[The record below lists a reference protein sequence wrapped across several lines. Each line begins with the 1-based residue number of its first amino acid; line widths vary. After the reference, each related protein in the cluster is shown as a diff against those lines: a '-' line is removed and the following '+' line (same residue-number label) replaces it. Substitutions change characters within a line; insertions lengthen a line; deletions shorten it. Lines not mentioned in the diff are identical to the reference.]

1 MQAIIRQSGGGW
13 SRTLAW
19 ICLAAGI
26 VATPVNAQTT
36 PPPADATAATERITV
51 ADDTAVAAPEAPAQ
65 MASKP
70 SKPNPLARLPVI
82 GRFFGDPDVTDG
94 LDGGKVSPRYAL
106 RIEAPDPIARL
117 IRQHTLLGRWRQRA
131 DYDPSQLPLF
141 IARAEREVRDLLA
154 SEGYFSPQVAVST
167 LDDGALVQVLT
178 GPRTVVD
185 RVQLDLEG
193 EIATPQR
200 EALRQSIE
208 RSWQLPAGEPFRSQD
223 WEQAKRALL
232 DALRDRGYLR
242 ARLLE
247 SEAEVNQELARA
259 SLELVVD
266 SGSAVQFGPLVIEGL
281 NRYPPEIIEGL
292 KPFRTGDPYDT
303 RQIADLQTRL
313 NGAGWF
319 TTVNVRPD
327 VRALSDAADL
337 QEVPIK
343 VEVIE
348 RPSKRWTLGAGY
360 DADYGPSLLAGWES
374 RNVAG
379 LGIQTFNGIE
389 LDQRRQFGFSTWES
403 PQDLQGYRW
412 QGGLRLEHRNIE
424 NDIVD
429 AASLFAARLRREGKI
444 ETGLSLQY
452 QYERQNVVF
461 SSDNEAFYRNRALVL
476 GWSWT
481 RRDLDSPLMPTRG
494 TITTVQISGAS
505 NALGS
510 ERSFVR
516 GYVLG
521 YGIYPLSRAES
532 GEFGRLVLRGEL
544 GAVYADSR
552 EGIPSANLFRTGGSK
567 SVRGYVSQSLG
578 VSLGEAVVAG
588 RYLAVASA
596 EYQHLI
602 GRDWAIAGFVDAGNA
617 SDSIDTFKLARGAGI
632 GVRWRTPVGPLNID
646 VARGFDPGQWRM
658 YFSIGVVF

>member
-1 MQAIIRQSGGGW
+1 MA
-13 SRTLAW
+13 
-19 ICLAAGI
+19 
-26 VATPVNAQTT
+26 
-36 PPPADATAATERITV
+36 PADAAPERSEPVPEARSQDAPTQATEAAES
-51 ADDTAVAAPEAPAQ
+51 ADQAEEPSDRSETALPAA
-65 MASKP
+65 KP
-70 SKPNPLARLPVI
+70 HPLSRLPVI

-94 LDGGKVSPRYAL
+94 RDGGKVSARYAL

-141 IARAEREVRDLLA
+141 IARAEGEVRALLA
-154 SEGYFSPQVAVST
+154 SEGYFSPQVSVSAI
-167 LDDGALVQVLT
+167 DNGALVQVLS
-178 GPRTVVD
+178 GPRTLVGT
-185 RVQLDLEG
+185 VQLDLEG

-200 EALRQSIE
+200 EVLRQSIQ
-208 RSWQLPAGEPFRSQD
+208 RSWRLPAGEPFRSED

-232 DALRDRGYLR
+232 DALRDRGFLR
-242 ARLLE
+242 ARLLD
-247 SEAEVNQELARA
+247 SEAEVNQESARA
-259 SLELVVD
+259 SLEVVVD
-266 SGSAVQFGPLVIEGL
+266 SGAAVQFGPLVIEGL
-281 NRYPPEIIEGL
+281 GRYPPEVVEGL
-292 KPFRTGDPYDT
+292 RAFRPGDPYDM

-327 VRALSDAADL
+327 VRALAEDPNRSD
-337 QEVPIK
+337 VPVR

-348 RPSKRWTLGAGY
+348 RPAKRWTVGAGY
-360 DADYGPSLLAGWES
+360 DADYGPSVLAGWEN
-374 RNVAG
+374 RNIAG
-379 LGIQTFNGIE
+379 RGIQTFNGIE
-389 LDQRRQFGFSTWES
+389 LDQRRQLGFSTWET

-412 QGGLRLEHRNIE
+412 QAGLRLEHQNVQ
-424 NDIVD
+424 NDLVD
-429 AASLFAARLRREGKI
+429 AGSLFLARLQRAGKI
-444 ETGLSLQY
+444 ETGWSLQY

-461 SSDNEAFYRNRALVL
+461 APDNEAFYRNRALVL

-494 TITTVQISGAS
+494 TITTFQVSGAAD
-505 NALGS
+505 ALGS

-516 GYVLG
+516 AYVLG
-521 YGIYPLSRAES
+521 YGIFPLTRAQA

-567 SVRGYVSQSLG
+567 SVRGYTTQSLG

-602 GRDWAIAGFVDAGNA
+602 TRDWAVAGFVDVGNA
-617 SDSIDTFKLARGAGI
+617 SDSIDSFKLARGAGV

-646 VARGFDPGQWRM
+646 LGRGFDPGQWRL

>member
-1 MQAIIRQSGGGW
+1 M
-13 SRTLAW
+13 LARV
-19 ICLAAGI
+19 CFVAGFTAA
-26 VATPVNAQTT
+26 PVYAQTVS
-36 PPPADATAATERITV
+36 PPADAARAAEPIEV
-51 ADDTAVAAPEAPAQ
+51 ADAAPASDPVDTVTPAQ
-65 MASKP
+65 RASKP
-70 SKPNPLARLPVI
+70 HPLARVPVI

-94 LDGGKVSPRYAL
+94 RDGGKVSPRYDL

-154 SEGYFSPQVAVST
+154 SEGYFSPQVAIST
-167 LDDGALVQVLT
+167 LDDGALVQVLS

-193 EIATPQR
+193 EIASPQR

-208 RSWQLPAGEPFRSQD
+208 RSWQLPAGAPFRSQD

-232 DALRDRGYLR
+232 DALRDRGFLR

-266 SGSAVQFGPLVIEGL
+266 SGAAVQFGPLVIDGL
-281 NRYPPEIIEGL
+281 NRYPPEVIEGL
-292 KPFRTGDPYDT
+292 KSFRTGDPYDM

-337 QEVPIK
+337 QEVPVR

-360 DADYGPSLLAGWES
+360 DADYGPSVLAGWEN

-379 LGIQTFNGIE
+379 RGIQTFNGIE
-389 LDQRRQFGFSTWES
+389 LDQRRQFGFSTWET

-412 QGGLRLEHRNIE
+412 QGGLRLEHRNIQ

-429 AASLFAARLRREGKI
+429 AGSLFAARLKREGKI

-461 SSDNEAFYRNRALVL
+461 SADNEAFYHNRALVL

-481 RRDLDSPLMPTRG
+481 RRNLDSPLMPTRG
-494 TITTVQISGAS
+494 TITTFQISGAA

-521 YGIYPLSRAES
+521 YGIYPLSRADAS
-532 GEFGRLVLRGEL
+532 EFGRVVLRGEL
-544 GAVYADSR
+544 GAVYADAR

-567 SVRGYVSQSLG
+567 SVRGYVTQGLG
-578 VSLGEAVVAG
+578 VSLGEATVAG
-588 RYLAVASA
+588 RYLAVASV

-602 GRDWAIAGFVDAGNA
+602 QRDWAIAGFIDAGNA
-617 SDSIDTFKLARGAGI
+617 SDSIDTFKLARGAGV

-646 VARGFDPGQWRM
+646 VARGFDPGQWRV